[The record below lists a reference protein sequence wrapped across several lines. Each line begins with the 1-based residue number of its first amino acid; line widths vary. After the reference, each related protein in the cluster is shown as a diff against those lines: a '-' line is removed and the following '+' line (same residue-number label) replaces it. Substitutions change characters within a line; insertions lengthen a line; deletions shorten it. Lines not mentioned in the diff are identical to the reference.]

1 MRLKQGPQAR
11 LRLKFLDVLGCSSLF
26 TKKSACL
33 WTFSSLWPKWHE
45 PSVWDGDG
53 CFPVGSLIPIF
64 GTLWGNSSLRREWS
78 WKDRDGQ
85 DHYASIEQCVG
96 YTRVHYAQ
104 CMLIWV
110 LTTVGAVA
118 KCLHVGDCG
127 LFLLKRA
134 ACDGWYVKVCQ
145 RVLEGCW
152 QSMCLPFLTSNAFA
166 WLRLFRTKTTL
177 EPFRL
182 AVFQVS

>member
-1 MRLKQGPQAR
+1 MLVNLFQFVTKMAWTECVGWRRLLSGWI
-11 LRLKFLDVLGCSSLF
+11 LD
-26 TKKSACL
+26 
-33 WTFSSLWPKWHE
+33 
-45 PSVWDGDG
+45 
-53 CFPVGSLIPIF
+53 PIF

-145 RVLEGCW
+145 RVLECCW